1 LHLCFGAQPSER
13 GGNFLKFGIDVSR
26 DFCARNALKMIVRS
40 HQYWTQFPG
49 YKIHHEGRVVTV
61 KPFSV
66 AFCISSC
73 KARIAA

>member
-1 LHLCFGAQPSER
+1 MFFEQTSER

-40 HQYWTQFPG
+40 HQYWIEFPG

-61 KPFSV
+61 TRSFAPFFRFAA
-66 AFCISSC
+66 AFEF
-73 KARIAA
+73 